1 MKIEHIIFDLDN
13 TLYSSTEN
21 MDKGIS
27 RRMLEC
33 VQEFFN
39 ISMEEAITLRHNN
52 IQFFSTTLEW
62 LMSSG
67 MNDVEWFFKKVHPE
81 NEADELS
88 EDKNLRPFLESI
100 KIPKIIHTNSPREHA
115 ERVLEK
121 LKISDRFDH
130 ICDIREC
137 DFLGKPY
144 PSAFE
149 KALSSCGGTISD
161 TIFIDDMQKYTDGW
175 KAIGGTGI
183 LVGTKNGRPLDPK
196 ANAVLKNP
204 VNDSGKVIRI
214 NTVYDLKE
222 ILEKI

>member
-33 VQEFFN
+33 VKEFFN

-62 LMSSG
+62 LRNSG
-67 MNDVEWFFKKVHPE
+67 MTDIEWFFKKVHPE

-100 KIPKIIHTNSPREHA
+100 EIPKIIHTNSPKEHA
-115 ERVLEK
+115 ERVLDK
-121 LKISDRFDH
+121 LKIRDLFDH

-137 DFLGKPY
+137 DFFGKPY

-149 KALSSCGGTISD
+149 KALSSCGGTISN

-183 LVGTKNGRPLDPK
+183 LVGTKNGRPLNPK
-196 ANAVLKNP
+196 ANAVLKNA
-204 VNDSGKVIRI
+204 VNPPGKII
-214 NTVYDLKE
+214 NIPDIYALKE
-222 ILEKI
+222 ILKTI